1 MKKLILLLITTL
13 TIISC
18 NEAVEADRIP
28 WTSTSEE
35 AKILFEQFLTNVE
48 RSNWNPETQE
58 ALFDSIA
65 KLDPNFFVPKLFN
78 NFKDAEERRALV
90 RLAYANRD
98 KVSDLESRIIEANYE
113 RRINGTIIRQD
124 QIMDSMIID
133 FPQYDQLRIWS
144 GDIKNGLDV
153 KAGEKRWKEAL
164 EINPN
169 SFEAYVNLAFL
180 HFPTGN
186 NFNML
191 ATDERNLDKAETL
204 LNNAKKILPQS
215 SRPSRFLGNVYRAQS
230 KFDEALASYKES
242 LKIINKY
249 ESGDKSDPY
258 ANSLLMVGH
267 VYTFQ
272 EKYDQAR
279 NYYDDAIKIS
289 NEYWK
294 VSISELKSH
303 TYMYQKDFAGAVYLL
318 SQIQDDIK
326 SFDIDTV
333 QKINYTIW
341 MESAKFRAFGHSQK
355 QEETIGSMGKIKE
368 LRASREKIL
377 LSNAFDDNEK
387 ERIITNALNSNMEMD
402 IWYNILFGN
411 YDNARAQI
419 NEYKSMAEKELKF
432 NPNSLNNFYKFSGY
446 LNLMEGDP
454 QESIDSYSKLSKV
467 ELSGDSYHSY
477 FLALAKKAIGQE
489 KESNQVLVA
498 LANNNFATWQ
508 NSIIKNLAKS
518 QIKTNL

>member
-387 ERIITNALNSNMEMD
+387 ERFIKGAKLAYETIITSFGKGELNQLKHLLEKNIYKNFSEALKERKEKKIKSETTFVGIKSTKIKNFSEE
-402 IWYNILFGN
+402 
-411 YDNARAQI
+411 DNTQTVTVDFISEIITFSKNNEDKIISGDPEKIKVVSDTWKFSKDLKI
-419 NEYKSMAEKELKF
+419 N
-432 NPNSLNNFYKFSGY
+432 NPNWL
-446 LNLMEGDP
+446 LI
-454 QESIDSYSKLSKV
+454 Q
-467 ELSGDSYHSY
+467 
-477 FLALAKKAIGQE
+477 
-489 KESNQVLVA
+489 
-498 LANNNFATWQ
+498 T
-508 NSIIKNLAKS
+508 
-518 QIKTNL
+518 